1 MASPSLGGREGVRL
15 LLMRALVV
23 EDDPG
28 IANGLAASLRQAGYA
43 VDLCHDQA
51 SAWRALQVE
60 PFDVML
66 LDLGLPD
73 VDGLDLLARLRQ
85 PSTGARSGRTL
96 PHPDM
101 PVLIMTARD
110 GVSDRISGLDSGAD
124 DYIVKPF
131 DANEL
136 LARLRAMLRRASGRS
151 NPVIEHG
158 DLVLD
163 PAAHTVQRAGEP
175 VALGG
180 KEFALLLT
188 LLQARPQVLSKSR
201 LESALYGFGEA
212 LESNAI
218 EVHVHHLRRKLGE
231 SLIKTVRGVGYFIPR
246 DDQASQGSPER
257 AR

>member
-1 MASPSLGGREGVRL
+1 MQGLYGGPIPGFD
-15 LLMRALVV
+15 MRVLVV
-23 EDDPG
+23 EDDAG
-28 IANGLAASLRQAGYA
+28 IAGGLAASLRQAGHA
-43 VDLCHDQA
+43 VDHCGTL
-51 SAWRALQVE
+51 SAAWAALRVE
-60 PFDVML
+60 PFDAVL

-73 VDGLDLLARLRQ
+73 GDGLGLLARIRGSGS
-85 PSTGARSGRTL
+85 PKAGGANL
-96 PHPDM
+96 PHPDL

-110 GVSDRISGLDSGAD
+110 GVNDRITGLDGGAD

-136 LARLRAMLRRASGRS
+136 LARLRAMQRRAAGRAR
-151 NPVIEHG
+151 PFIEHG
-158 DLVLD
+158 DLVVD
-163 PAAHTVQRAGEP
+163 PAAHSVELAGRP
-175 VALGG
+175 VNLGG
-180 KEFALLLT
+180 REFALLLA

-246 DDQASQGSPER
+246 DDAPSTPV
-257 AR
+257 A

>member
-1 MASPSLGGREGVRL
+1 
-15 LLMRALVV
+15 MRALVV

-28 IANGLAASLRQAGYA
+28 IASGLAASLRQGGYA
-43 VDLCHDQA
+43 VDQCATLAD
-51 SAWRALQVE
+51 AWAALSVE

-73 VDGLDLLARLRQ
+73 GDGLDLLARLRRSTPG
-85 PSTGARSGRTL
+85 PSHAG

-136 LARLRAMLRRASGRS
+136 LARLRAMLRRAGGRS

-158 DLVLD
+158 EIALD
-163 PAAHTVQRAGEP
+163 PAAHTVHRAGELVP
-175 VALGG
+175 LGA

-188 LLQARPQVLSKSR
+188 LLQASPNVLSKSR

-212 LESNAI
+212 LESNAL

-231 SLIKTVRGVGYFIPR
+231 SLIKTVRGVGYCVPAQAPSALPR
-246 DDQASQGSPER
+246 NRPP
-257 AR
+257 

>member
-1 MASPSLGGREGVRL
+1 
-15 LLMRALVV
+15 MRALVV

-28 IANGLAASLRQAGYA
+28 IASGLQASLRQAGYA
-43 VDLCHDQA
+43 VDLCATLDA
-51 SAWRALQVE
+51 AWLALAVE

-73 VDGLDLLARLRQ
+73 GEGLDLLARLRRQ
-85 PSTGARSGRTL
+85 PAQAAGRKNL
-96 PHPDM
+96 PHSDM

-136 LARLRAMLRRASGRS
+136 LARLRAMLRRAGGRS
-151 NPVIEHG
+151 SPVIEHG
-158 DLVLD
+158 DLVVN
-163 PAAHTVQRAGEP
+163 PAAHTVLRAGEA

-180 KEFALLLT
+180 REFALLLT

-218 EVHVHHLRRKLGE
+218 EVHIHHLRRKLGD
-231 SLIKTVRGVGYFIPR
+231 SLIKTVRGVGYFVPTQEPVR
-246 DDQASQGSPER
+246 R
-257 AR
+257 

>member
-1 MASPSLGGREGVRL
+1 
-15 LLMRALVV
+15 MRALVV

-28 IANGLAASLRQAGYA
+28 IASGLSSSLRHAGYA
-43 VDLCHDQA
+43 VDVCGTVD
-51 SAWRALQVE
+51 SAWTALCVE
-60 PFDVML
+60 HFDLML

-73 VDGLDLLARLRQ
+73 GDGLDLLARVRRSAARRAGR
-85 PSTGARSGRTL
+85 PSL
-96 PHPDM
+96 PQSDM

-110 GVSDRISGLDSGAD
+110 GVSDRITGLDGGAD

-131 DANEL
+131 DPNEL

-151 NPVIEHG
+151 KPVIEHG
-158 DLVLD
+158 DLVVD
-163 PAAHTVQRAGEP
+163 PAAHSVERAGQP
-175 VALGG
+175 VSLGG

-188 LLQARPQVLSKSR
+188 LLQARPQVLSKAR

-231 SLIKTVRGVGYFIPR
+231 TLIKTVRGVGYFIP
-246 DDQASQGSPER
+246 QEATPTAAPGPAER
-257 AR
+257 P

>member
-1 MASPSLGGREGVRL
+1 
-15 LLMRALVV
+15 MRALLV

-28 IANGLAASLRQAGYA
+28 IASGLTVSLRQAGYA
-43 VDLCHDQA
+43 VDVCQTVD
-51 SAWRALQVE
+51 SAWAALSVE

-73 VDGLDLLARLRQ
+73 GDGLDLLARLRRQ
-85 PSTGARSGRTL
+85 REPAAGRDAL
-96 PHPDM
+96 PHSDM

-151 NPVIEHG
+151 KPVIEHG

-163 PAAHTVQRAGEP
+163 PAAHTVLRAGEP

-246 DDQASQGSPER
+246 DDQASPER

>member
-1 MASPSLGGREGVRL
+1 
-15 LLMRALVV
+15 MRALVV

-28 IANGLAASLRQAGYA
+28 IASGLSDSLRQAGYA
-43 VDLCHDQA
+43 VDVCSTLDT
-51 SAWRALQVE
+51 AWTALAVE
-60 PFDVML
+60 PFDVLL

-73 VDGLDLLARLRQ
+73 GDGLDLLARLRRLGERNRAHEAL
-85 PSTGARSGRTL
+85 PRS
-96 PHPDM
+96 DM

-124 DYIVKPF
+124 DYLVKPF

-163 PAAHTVQRAGEP
+163 PATRTVERAGLP

-180 KEFALLLT
+180 REFALLLT
-188 LLQARPQVLSKSR
+188 LLQARPQVLSKAR

-212 LESNAI
+212 LDSNAI

-246 DDQASQGSPER
+246 EVATAAAPKRSDPE
-257 AR
+257 

>member
-1 MASPSLGGREGVRL
+1 
-15 LLMRALVV
+15 MRALVV

-28 IANGLAASLRQAGYA
+28 IGSGLVASLRQAGYA
-43 VDLCHDQA
+43 VDLCHNLTTA
-51 SAWRALQVE
+51 WSALTVE

-73 VDGLDLLARLRQ
+73 GDGLDLLTRLRRMA
-85 PSTGARSGRTL
+85 PATKGRQSL
-96 PHPDM
+96 PHHDM

-110 GVSDRISGLDSGAD
+110 GVSDRIGGLDGGAD

-136 LARLRAMLRRASGRS
+136 QARLRAMLRRASGRS
-151 NPVIEHG
+151 KPMIEHG

-163 PAAHTVQRAGEP
+163 PAAHTVFRAGVLVP
-175 VALGG
+175 LGA
-180 KEFALLLT
+180 KEFSLLLT
-188 LLQARPQVLSKSR
+188 LLQARPQVLSKAR
-201 LESALYGFGEA
+201 LESALYGFDEA

-231 SLIKTVRGVGYFIPR
+231 ALIKTVRGVGYFVPDHDQVSVSQAAKR
-246 DDQASQGSPER
+246 DR
-257 AR
+257 

>member
-1 MASPSLGGREGVRL
+1 
-15 LLMRALVV
+15 MRALVV

-28 IANGLAASLRQAGYA
+28 IASGLSASLRQAGYA
-43 VDLCHDQA
+43 VDVCATLQA
-51 SAWRALQVE
+51 AWTALLVE

-73 VDGLDLLARLRQ
+73 GDGLDLLARLRRQ
-85 PSTGARSGRTL
+85 TERPAGREQL
-96 PHPDM
+96 PHTDM

-110 GVSDRISGLDSGAD
+110 GVSDRISGLDGGAD

-151 NPVIEHG
+151 KPVIEHG
-158 DLVLD
+158 ELVLD
-163 PAAHTVQRAGEP
+163 PAAHTVQRAGVP
-175 VALGG
+175 VALGA

-212 LESNAI
+212 LDSNAI

-231 SLIKTVRGVGYFIPR
+231 SLIKTVRGVGYFVPR
-246 DDQASQGSPER
+246 EADTPTPTSATAP
-257 AR
+257 

>member
-1 MASPSLGGREGVRL
+1 
-15 LLMRALVV
+15 MRALVV

-28 IANGLAASLRQAGYA
+28 IANGLQASLRQAGYA
-43 VDLCHDQA
+43 VDTCATLD
-51 SAWRALQVE
+51 SAWLALAVE

-73 VDGLDLLARLRQ
+73 GEGLDLLARLRRR
-85 PSTGARSGRTL
+85 PAPTAGRESL
-96 PHPDM
+96 PRPDM

-136 LARLRAMLRRASGRS
+136 LARLRAMLRRAGGRS

-158 DLVLD
+158 DLVVD
-163 PAAHTVQRAGEP
+163 PAAHTVRRGGET
-175 VALGG
+175 VVLGG
-180 KEFALLLT
+180 KEFALLLA
-188 LLQARPQVLSKSR
+188 LLQARPQVLSKTR
-201 LESALYGFGEA
+201 LEAALYGFGEG

-218 EVHVHHLRRKLGE
+218 EVYIHHLRRKLGE
-231 SLIKTVRGVGYFIPR
+231 SLIKTVRGVGYFVPPVTP
-246 DDQASQGSPER
+246 AAPPAKA
-257 AR
+257 ARR